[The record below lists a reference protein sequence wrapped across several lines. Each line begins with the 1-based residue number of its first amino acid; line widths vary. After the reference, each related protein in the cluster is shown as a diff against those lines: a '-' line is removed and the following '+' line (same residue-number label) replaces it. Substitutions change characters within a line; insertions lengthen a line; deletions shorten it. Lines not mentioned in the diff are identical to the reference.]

1 MELVQSM
8 KLGGGRKGLS
18 IAGGVDSFDRFD
30 WLQWLG
36 RLSDCDQISDQLI
49 AASQHRFFLVQQPR
63 VLYSKK
69 TIASILQLQHHFSN
83 HFALPNL
90 LYRLLGAFK
99 RMHGI
104 DDIVELDPGG

>member
-1 MELVQSM
+1 LAAALAWPMMWTRSTDLIGCNGW
-8 KLGGGRKGLS
+8 GGYLN
-18 IAGGVDSFDRFD
+18 
-30 WLQWLG
+30 
-36 RLSDCDQISDQLI
+36 CNQIGDQLI
-49 AASQHRFFLVQQPR
+49 TGSQHRFFLVQQPR